1 LDAESCR
8 RADSGLGACG
18 NRDRIAGP
26 WVLFNNHGTLTV
38 TDRAGFLA
46 GVRIL
51 VRVFAS
57 PPIAVLSLILVA
69 YQLLNQR
76 ERSQL
81 HA

>member
-1 LDAESCR
+1 MRKVA
-8 RADSGLGACG
+8 AGLVLV
-18 NRDRIAGP
+18 
-26 WVLFNNHGTLTV
+26 WVLAG
-38 TDRAGFLA
+38 DRAGFLA

-57 PPIAVLSLILVA
+57 PPVAVLSLILVA